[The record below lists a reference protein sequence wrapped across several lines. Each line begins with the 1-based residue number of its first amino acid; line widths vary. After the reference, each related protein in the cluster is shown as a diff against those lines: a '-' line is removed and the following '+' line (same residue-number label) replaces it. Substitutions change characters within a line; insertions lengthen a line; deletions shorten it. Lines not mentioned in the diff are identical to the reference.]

1 MRVRMPLGAVLVG
14 ILWVGGCTSV
24 PEGPWR
30 LSSPDGRLLVEVKLQ
45 LPDRTPAF
53 RVLRVADGVETEIV
67 GESPL
72 GIVRQDADFTR
83 DLDFIAATP
92 PERFQV
98 EYELAH
104 GKVSRVSRLS
114 LGRTLTFAEP
124 GGRRMSVVLRAFD
137 DGVAFR
143 YRFAEESDEEFV
155 VTREVTGFRIPEGSR
170 GYLLPF
176 DAPSQY
182 TPAYENYFQR
192 AVPLGTKSP
201 TGVRWA
207 FPALFEVGE
216 GVAWV
221 LLTESDLD
229 ESYCG
234 SRLEAGEPAGLYRI
248 RFPEPGE
255 GQGYGEVEP
264 RHRLPWQT
272 PWRLV
277 VVGEDPGTILETTLV
292 TDLARPAESGDWE
305 WVQPGRVA
313 WSWWSKQDS
322 PKQLRDQMRFVD
334 FAAEMGWEYV
344 LVDANWDEM
353 GEGAVEKL
361 VQYAEPKGVGILLWY
376 NSGGP
381 HNIVTEKPRDRMF
394 EREARRREMQWLQ
407 AVGVKGI
414 KVDFFQSDKQAVIG
428 LYLEILRDAAEH
440 RLMLNFHGCTLPR
453 GWERTYPHLMTME
466 AVRGAESYIFDAT
479 YPERAPWHNTIL
491 PFTRNTVGPM
501 DYTPVTFSNN
511 RYPHLTTNGHE
522 LALAVLF
529 ESGWIHLADSPES
542 YRSQPPAV
550 RDFLKKVPAS
560 WDETRYLAGRPGE
573 FVVVARR
580 FGQTWYLAGAS
591 GLEEPKEL
599 SLDLSA
605 LGLAGTQG
613 RLITDAAD
621 GKSFRVSDVSLEAGR
636 PLSLR
641 LLPRGG
647 FVARLTG

>member
-1 MRVRMPLGAVLVG
+1 MKIQTLLVTTSLFAVLA
-14 ILWVGGCTSV
+14 GCTKV

-30 LSSPDGRLLVEVKLQ
+30 LTSPDGRLAVEVSLRQ
-45 LPDRTPAF
+45 PERTLAF
-53 RVLRVADGVETEIV
+53 RVLRISDGAETAVIE
-67 GESPL
+67 ESPL
-72 GIVRQDADFTR
+72 GIERQDAAFTR
-83 DLDFIAATP
+83 DLEFIAATP
-92 PERFQV
+92 PEPFHV

-104 GKVSRVSRLS
+104 GKVRRISRAS

-143 YRFAEESDEEFV
+143 YRFAEESSEEFV
-155 VTREVTGFRIPEGSR
+155 VTREATGFRIPSGSF

-176 DAPSQY
+176 DPPGQY
-182 TPAYENYFQR
+182 TPAYENFFQR

-201 TGVRWA
+201 TGVGWA
-207 FPALFEVGE
+207 FPALFEVRDAG
-216 GVAWV
+216 AWV

-234 SRLEAGEPAGLYRI
+234 GRLEAVEPAGLYHV

-255 GQGYGEVEP
+255 GQGYGETEP
-264 RHRLPWQT
+264 RHTLPWQT
-272 PWRLV
+272 PWRVV
-277 VVGEDPGTILETTLV
+277 VVGDDPGAILETTLV
-292 TDLARPAESGDWE
+292 TDLARPAESGDWS
-305 WVQPGRVA
+305 WVRPGRVA

-322 PKQLRDQMRFVD
+322 PKQLRGQLKFID

-353 GEGAVEKL
+353 GEGAVERL

-394 EREARRREMQWLQ
+394 EPEARRREMEWLQ
-407 AVGVKGI
+407 KVGVKGV

-428 LYLEILRDAAEH
+428 LYLAILRDAAEH
-440 RLMLNFHGCTLPR
+440 RLMVNFHGCTLPR
-453 GWERTYPHLMTME
+453 GWERTYPHLMSME
-466 AVRGAESYIFDAT
+466 AVRGAESYIFDPT

-491 PFTRNTVGPM
+491 PFTRNAVGPM

-529 ESGWIHLADSPES
+529 ESGWLHLADSPES
-542 YRSQPPAV
+542 YRSQPAAV
-550 RDFLKKVPAS
+550 REFLQGVPVA
-560 WDETRYLAGRPGE
+560 WEETRYLAGKPGE
-573 FVVVARR
+573 WVVVARR
-580 FGQTWYLAGAS
+580 SGRDWYLAGAS
-591 GLEEPKEL
+591 GLEESKEV

-605 LGLAGTQG
+605 LGLGAARGL
-613 RLITDAAD
+613 LITDGAG
-621 GKSFRVSDVSLEAGR
+621 GKQFEVAELSLEAGQ
-636 PLSLR
+636 PLSLQ

-647 FVARLTG
+647 FVARLAP